1 VKLPGADLIARLA
14 LAYLLEAAVREVVD
28 PEGVDHARF
37 FAHLRR
43 LIALDV
49 EHQLR
54 EVGPAAPR
62 RK

>member
-1 VKLPGADLIARLA
+1 M
-14 LAYLLEAAVREVVD
+14 REVVD
-28 PEGVDHARF
+28 PERADHARF

-54 EVGPAAPR
+54 SVKSEPAQGAKR
-62 RK
+62 H